1 MMTQRAMTAFC
12 IVMLVFGVVAIILAS
27 IALNN
32 SSNNTTTTLTPE
44 QLVLLENLG
53 NNTNITSTGCLS
65 AKCFTDDYVAP
76 NVPGTFFSTS
86 EGNVTCQTLE
96 SGSLASATLD
106 NTGILTIGDT
116 NATAITIGQSLIT
129 TTVLGDFVSTVPYG
143 SIDSTANVQQFLSPT
158 FTPLR
163 FVEHTLGTLVQF
175 SGGDTDDLLQYQG
188 SRPRTFNVSY
198 NIRYP
203 MPSDVG
209 EILLFTTGINGVPS
223 TSTFAQSVTSSG
235 NQWITSFSNL
245 VLLHPLDTITLMVK
259 YTISSNF
266 VLMGA
271 SIIIHAID

>member
-12 IVMLVFGVVAIILAS
+12 IVMLVFGVVAIVLAS

-32 SSNNTTTTLTPE
+32 SSNTTTTLTPE
-44 QLVLLENLG
+44 QLVLLESLG
-53 NNTNITSTGCLS
+53 NNTNITSSGCLS
-65 AKCFTDDYVAP
+65 AKCFTDEYVAP

-96 SGSLASATLD
+96 SGSLASASLD

-143 SIDSTANVQQFLSPT
+143 SIYATANVQQNLSPT
-158 FTPLR
+158 PQPLR
-163 FVEHTLGTLVQF
+163 FVDPVFGTLVQF

-188 SRPRTFNVSY
+188 TRPRTFNVTF
-198 NIRYP
+198 NIRYS
-203 MPSDVG
+203 MPSAVG
-209 EILLFTTGINGVPS
+209 EVLLFATGINGVS
-223 TSTFAQSVTSSG
+223 TAFKIPQSVTPDDI
-235 NQWITSFSNL
+235 WITSFSDL
-245 VLLHPLDTITLMVK
+245 VLLNPLDTITLMVS
-259 YTISSNF
+259 YTITSF
-266 VLMGA
+266 VIMGA